1 MSFEQDIKQ
10 LRLQKKMTQQELAD
24 EVHVSRQTVS
34 TWKTGKNYPS
44 LDVLRRLSDLFD
56 VSFEKIMFGE
66 EIDMKDKQKSI
77 AEAIDQDVSLKHRY
91 KRLTMIL
98 GSIFVLLVLWLG
110 MLLVGYQKGIDTIDR
125 MNPFLQYKVAYT
137 KMPSD
142 KVTNPNNKTNHGYWT
157 KWFSDNDMGTEWTK
171 LTLTTGLNPGVKDPY
186 VMAYHKGSYVK
197 IARIVP
203 GSSVSTVM
211 KSNVSAITRLMYSK
225 DHDNLSMNFQSVKDL
240 KNKKHFNKVIQELV
254 VQ

>member
-34 TWKTGKNYPS
+34 TWETGKNYPS

-66 EIDMKDKQKSI
+66 EIDMRDKQKSI

-157 KWFSDNDMGTEWTK
+157 
-171 LTLTTGLNPGVKDPY
+171 
-186 VMAYHKGSYVK
+186 
-197 IARIVP
+197 
-203 GSSVSTVM
+203 
-211 KSNVSAITRLMYSK
+211 
-225 DHDNLSMNFQSVKDL
+225 
-240 KNKKHFNKVIQELV
+240 
-254 VQ
+254 

>member
-34 TWKTGKNYPS
+34 TWETGKNYPS

-66 EIDMKDKQKSI
+66 EIDMTDKQKSI

-142 KVTNPNNKTNHGYWT
+142 KVINANSKSNNGYWT

-171 LTLTTGLNPGVKDPY
+171 LTLMTGLNPGVKDPY

-203 GSSVSTVM
+203 GSSV
-211 KSNVSAITRLMYSK
+211 
-225 DHDNLSMNFQSVKDL
+225 KDL
-240 KNKKHFNKVIQELV
+240 QNKKHFNKVIQELV